1 MIADNYLQL
10 RTELETALAG
20 LLKLSSEM
28 RRDPAS
34 LDTLQGLLTDIRE
47 PLLFVVVGEVKAGKS
62 SLLNA
67 LFGQEFAKVDV
78 LPATDRVYIFR
89 YGEAESTVEVSPQ
102 LTERYQPIAFL
113 RDFNVVDTPGT
124 NTMVPEHQTITE
136 SFIPRADLVLFVFS
150 VTNPWTQSAWA
161 LLDLV
166 QKKWLKNI
174 VFVLQQAD
182 LRDAAEISIIR
193 RHLEETALQK
203 LGFAPPIFAVSAR
216 KALLARTT
224 GIDKERLWQESQF
237 GPLEEQIN
245 RMVTEEGARMLKLQ
259 STASTTGLM
268 MREVAEEIRGSFETI
283 LRDEQH
289 LERIATFLES
299 RKQQT
304 LRQVAGFLRGVE
316 RACRD
321 SAEHGRKMIEEKLS
335 FWKTWRL
342 IWSRAQWQHDFQN
355 EVETKLRDTV
365 QPQVENAVQLLETDL
380 RGLWPQLQDTIEA
393 QFAPEGKNRF
403 SKTIPD
409 FARQRRELLQSI
421 ELTLVERVAGKGVE
435 EQLAHTFAE
444 SAAWLRPAAGV
455 AAAGGIATIV
465 AAMISAS
472 VADVTGIIA
481 TSAFVL
487 GSIFA
492 IGQRRKILSAYEKE
506 MEAKRVELIAAI
518 EQQMEHAIDVFY
530 KEISSAFQP
539 LAAFCDTE
547 RKRYEPL
554 RARADEL
561 EKSFANLRTRI
572 AAPEAGL
579 RR

>member
-1 MIADNYLQL
+1 MIADDYLQ
-10 RTELETALAG
+10 RRSEIETALSN
-20 LLKLSSEM
+20 LLKLSVEM
-28 RRDPAS
+28 RRDPAH
-34 LDTLQGLLTDIRE
+34 LETLEGLLKDLRE

-89 YGEAESTVEVSPQ
+89 YGERESAVEVSPD
-102 LTERYQPIAFL
+102 LTERYQPIPFL
-113 RDFNVVDTPGT
+113 KDFNVVDTPGT
-124 NTMVPEHQTITE
+124 NTMVERHQTITE

-166 QKKWLKNI
+166 QKKWLKHI
-174 VFVLQQAD
+174 IFVIQQVD
-182 LRDAAEISIIR
+182 LRDAAEIEIIR
-193 RHLEETALQK
+193 HHLQDTAQQK

-216 KALLARTT
+216 KALLAKTS
-224 GIDKERLWQESQF
+224 GLDKERLWSESQF
-237 GPLEEQIN
+237 GPLEEQIT
-245 RMVTEEGARMLKLQ
+245 RTVTEGGARMLKLT
-259 STASTTGLM
+259 STATTGNLM
-268 MREVAEEIRGSFETI
+268 ITDFADEVRGSFELI
-283 LRDEQH
+283 RRDEQH
-289 LERIATFLES
+289 LERVANFVEV
-299 RKQQT
+299 RREQT

-321 SAEHGRKMIEEKLS
+321 CAEHGRKLIEDKLS

-342 IWSRAQWQHDFQN
+342 LWSRAKWQQDFQQ

-393 QFAPEGKNRF
+393 QFASEGKNRF

-435 EQLAHTFAE
+435 EQLARTFAQ

-455 AAAGGIATIV
+455 AAMGGLATVV

-472 VADVTGIIA
+472 VADVTGIVA
-481 TSAFVL
+481 GSALVL
-487 GSIFA
+487 GTFVA
-492 IGQRRKILSAYEKE
+492 VGQRRKVLAAYEKE
-506 MEAKRVELIAAI
+506 MEAKRIELVGAI
-518 EQQMEHAIDVFY
+518 EQQMEQAINLFY
-530 KEISSAFQP
+530 KEITSAFGP
-539 LAAFCDTE
+539 LADFCAAE

-554 RARADEL
+554 VERTDALKET
-561 EKSFANLRTRI
+561 FASIKNRLLSGR
-572 AAPEAGL
+572 
-579 RR
+579 